1 MSKKPRGNIHKIR
14 EFELEKIHLVDEF
27 DILQIV
33 GEGWFG
39 KILLVEHRGSQTEM
53 VLKAVPKPY
62 VSIRD
67 FFREFHYGLHLGI
80 HRNIVTTYDVA
91 FETAGF
97 YIFTQEYAPLGDLT
111 SNMTDTGVGEEY
123 AKRVARQIGAAL
135 DYMHSKDIVHRD
147 VKLDN
152 VLIYR
157 SDFTRVKICDFGES
171 YQAGTIVERRNE
183 WLPYS
188 PPEVLEIKPEGTY
201 TAEPSHDVWQFAIVI
216 FVCLTGCLPWQKA
229 ASDDPRYV
237 RYLAWFGANI
247 LPMRRTPK
255 LFKLLT
261 SRAQRMFKRFLDPR
275 AERRPKNLTDLAKFL
290 DDRWLS
296 KTAEKEMA
304 EYETDELCPSMY
316 SFHSSPDEK
325 NRLLYTLAN
334 CGLETNVDRQS
345 KKNRIKD
352 WIEASVIT
360 EEDEEEVEDASPSSS
375 VSREPVAGHISS
387 IRATLEKSKAFNTTL
402 KDAAQKHFDPR
413 TGALQE
419 GPSEMGAI
427 TQTHQKSY
435 SPSSGNMSTINNGDS
450 LCGSLLTLGSRPD
463 LLQSHLEIYNS
474 DFNLNRLG
482 EQNNSAQFYGHNQSL
497 SSNNLLMADYE
508 TAYAQYPNNK
518 SNATAAKKS
527 IGLDT
532 YGLPNEHRKSAL
544 KRTKSDSVK
553 TVMFAS
559 MPAINNSDAYAAGL
573 KLSQTPP
580 LKNATNQTLT
590 SANSPNDTSF
600 SSNANNTNDSH
611 VITGNGNATKP
622 NSSVTLS
629 GLANAFHSLASI
641 SLPAKAGTPEKQQQH
656 QQQQQEQQQKQAQQQ
671 LKQQQFATY
680 YLKQQEN
687 GSSVRDSAYGSAEVS
702 EGPSR
707 TVSYSSM
714 KPQFNG
720 IAEQHNGRQQ
730 QTQFSNH
737 SRALSPE
744 GRQRQGLEKQQ
755 IYRGARTGSLKD
767 SPYDRIAVTNNNN
780 KRR

>member
-1 MSKKPRGNIHKIR
+1 MSKRPRGNIHKIR

-111 SNMTDTGVGEEY
+111 SNMADTGVGEEY
-123 AKRVARQIGAAL
+123 TKRVAKQIGAAL

-201 TAEPSHDVWQFAIVI
+201 TAEPSHDVWQFGIVI

-255 LFKLLT
+255 LFKLIT

-275 AERRPKNLTDLAKFL
+275 AERRPKNLTDLSKFL
-290 DDRWLS
+290 DDRWLT

-325 NRLLYTLAN
+325 HRLLHTLAN

-360 EEDEEEVEDASPSSS
+360 EEDEEELEDNSPSSS

-387 IRATLEKSKAFNTTL
+387 IRNTMEQTKAINTTL

-419 GPSEMGAI
+419 GPSEMGGI
-427 TQTHQKSY
+427 TQTQQKSY
-435 SPSSGNMSTINNGDS
+435 NASIGNISTMNNGDS
-450 LCGSLLTLGSRPD
+450 LCGSLLTLSSRPD
-463 LLQSHLEIYNS
+463 LLESHLEIYNS
-474 DFNLNRLG
+474 ELNINRLG
-482 EQNNSAQFYGHNQSL
+482 EHNNSAQFYGHNQSL
-497 SSNNLLMADYE
+497 SSSNLLMVDYG
-508 TAYAQYPNNK
+508 TASKEGANNNV
-518 SNATAAKKS
+518 SKKS

-532 YGLPNEHRKSAL
+532 YGLPNEYRKSAL

-559 MPAINNSDAYAAGL
+559 MPAINDSDAYAAAGQ
-573 KLSQTPP
+573 KLPPKQT
-580 LKNATNQTLT
+580 LNNANTNQKLT
-590 SANSPNDTSF
+590 SANAPTDNYFTK
-600 SSNANNTNDSH
+600 NANNTNDSH
-611 VITGNGNATKP
+611 VTTGNAETGKG
-622 NSSVTLS
+622 NSSVTLT

-641 SLPAKAGTPEKQQQH
+641 TLPKSGTPDRQQQQQQQH
-656 QQQQQEQQQKQAQQQ
+656 VQQQQEQHRQQQQQQQ
-671 LKQQQFATY
+671 LRQQQFATY

-687 GSSVRDSAYGSAEVS
+687 GSSIRDSAYGSAEVS
-702 EGPSR
+702 EAPSR
-707 TVSYSSM
+707 TVSTSSM
-714 KPQFNG
+714 KPQYNG
-720 IAEQHNGRQQ
+720 NSTQYNGQQ
-730 QTQFSNH
+730 AQFSNH
-737 SRALSPE
+737 TRAMSPDT
-744 GRQRQGLEKQQ
+744 RQRPPESQQ
-755 IYRGARTGSLKD
+755 IYKGARTGSLKD
-767 SPYDRIAVTNNNN
+767 SAYDRITVTNNNRN
-780 KRR
+780 RR

>member
-111 SNMTDTGVGEEY
+111 SNMTESGVGEEY
-123 AKRVARQIGAAL
+123 SKRVARQIGAAL

-201 TAEPSHDVWQFAIVI
+201 TAEPSHDVWQFGIVI

-237 RYLAWFGANI
+237 RYLTWFGANI

-255 LFKLLT
+255 LFKLIT

-290 DDRWLS
+290 DDRWLT

-325 NRLLYTLAN
+325 NRVLYTLAN

-360 EEDEEEVEDASPSSS
+360 EEDEEELEDASPSSS

-387 IRATLEKSKAFNTTL
+387 IRSTLDKTKSINTTL

-419 GPSEMGAI
+419 GPSEMGGI
-427 TQTHQKSY
+427 TQTYQKSY
-435 SPSSGNMSTINNGDS
+435 SPSSMGNASTVNNGDS

-474 DFNLNRLG
+474 ELNLNRLG
-482 EQNNSAQFYGHNQSL
+482 NV
-497 SSNNLLMADYE
+497 D
-508 TAYAQYPNNK
+508 
-518 SNATAAKKS
+518 
-527 IGLDT
+527 
-532 YGLPNEHRKSAL
+532 
-544 KRTKSDSVK
+544 V
-553 TVMFAS
+553 V
-559 MPAINNSDAYAAGL
+559 
-573 KLSQTPP
+573 
-580 LKNATNQTLT
+580 
-590 SANSPNDTSF
+590 
-600 SSNANNTNDSH
+600 
-611 VITGNGNATKP
+611 KP
-622 NSSVTLS
+622 NSSATLT

-641 SLPAKAGTPEKQQQH
+641 TLPRSDTPDR
-656 QQQQQEQQQKQAQQQ
+656 QQQQQQVQQLQKQQQAQQQ
-671 LKQQQFATY
+671 VRQQQFATY

-714 KPQFNG
+714 KPQLNG
-720 IAEQHNGRQQ
+720 NSEHLNGLQQ
-730 QTQFSNH
+730 QKQLVSNNT
-737 SRALSPE
+737 RALSPD
-744 GRQRQGLEKQQ
+744 GRQRPHQTQQ
-755 IYRGARTGSLKD
+755 IYRGARTTVLKD
-767 SPYDRIAVTNNNN
+767 SAYDRVHVTTNNNRN
-780 KRR
+780 RR

>member
-111 SNMTDTGVGEEY
+111 SNMTESGVGEEY
-123 AKRVARQIGAAL
+123 SKRVARQIGAAL

-201 TAEPSHDVWQFAIVI
+201 TAEPSHDVWQFGIVI

-237 RYLAWFGANI
+237 RYLTWFGANI

-255 LFKLLT
+255 LFKLIT

-290 DDRWLS
+290 DDRWLT

-325 NRLLYTLAN
+325 NRVLYTLAN

-360 EEDEEEVEDASPSSS
+360 EEDEEELEDASPSSS

-387 IRATLEKSKAFNTTL
+387 IRSTLDKTKSINTTL

-419 GPSEMGAI
+419 GPSEMGGI
-427 TQTHQKSY
+427 TQTYQKSY
-435 SPSSGNMSTINNGDS
+435 SPSSMGNASTVNNGDS

-474 DFNLNRLG
+474 ELNLNRLG
-482 EQNNSAQFYGHNQSL
+482 EHNNAADFYGHNQSL
-497 SSNNLLMADYE
+497 SSSNLLTVDYG
-508 TAYAQYPNNK
+508 TMHK
-518 SNATAAKKS
+518 SDTLAKKS
-527 IGLDT
+527 VGLDT
-532 YGLPNEHRKSAL
+532 HGLPNEYRKSAL

-559 MPAINNSDAYAAGL
+559 MPAINNSEAYASAGL
-573 KLSQTPP
+573 KLPTKQP
-580 LKNATNQTLT
+580 LKNATNQKLT
-590 SANSPNDTSF
+590 SANTPHDASF
-600 SSNANNTNDSH
+600 SSNVNITNDSN
-611 VITGNGNATKP
+611 VLTGNVDVVKP
-622 NSSVTLS
+622 NSSATLT

-641 SLPAKAGTPEKQQQH
+641 TLPRSDTPDR
-656 QQQQQEQQQKQAQQQ
+656 QQQQQQVQQLQKQQQAQQQ
-671 LKQQQFATY
+671 VRQQQFATY

-714 KPQFNG
+714 KPQLNG
-720 IAEQHNGRQQ
+720 NSEHLNGLQQ
-730 QTQFSNH
+730 QKQLVSNNT
-737 SRALSPE
+737 RALSPD
-744 GRQRQGLEKQQ
+744 GRQRPHQTQQ
-755 IYRGARTGSLKD
+755 IYRGARTTVLKD
-767 SPYDRIAVTNNNN
+767 SAYDRVHVTTNNNRN
-780 KRR
+780 RR

>member
-1 MSKKPRGNIHKIR
+1 
-14 EFELEKIHLVDEF
+14 
-27 DILQIV
+27 
-33 GEGWFG
+33 
-39 KILLVEHRGSQTEM
+39 M

-123 AKRVARQIGAAL
+123 SKRLAKQIGAAL

-201 TAEPSHDVWQFAIVI
+201 TAEPSHDVWQFGIVI

-360 EEDEEEVEDASPSSS
+360 EEDEEELDDASPSSS

-387 IRATLEKSKAFNTTL
+387 IRATLEKNNGFNTTL

-435 SPSSGNMSTINNGDS
+435 SPSIGNMSTMNNGDS
-450 LCGSLLTLGSRPD
+450 LAGSLLTLGSRPD

-474 DFNLNRLG
+474 DFNLSRLG
-482 EQNNSAQFYGHNQSL
+482 EQTKSAQFYGHNQSL

-508 TAYAQYPNNK
+508 TAYNYSKNK
-518 SNATAAKKS
+518 SSGAVATKS
-527 IGLDT
+527 VGLDT

-559 MPAINNSDAYAAGL
+559 MPAINNSDAYAAGF
-573 KLSQTPP
+573 KLPQTQP
-580 LKNATNQTLT
+580 LNNATNQTLT
-590 SANSPNDTSF
+590 SANAPNATSF
-600 SSNANNTNDSH
+600 SSNANITNDSNML
-611 VITGNGNATKP
+611 IGSGDATKP

-641 SLPAKAGTPEKQQQH
+641 SLPTKAGTPEKH
-656 QQQQQEQQQKQAQQQ
+656 QQQQQQQQQQELQKQAQQQ
-671 LKQQQFATY
+671 LKQQQFATH

-707 TVSYSSM
+707 TVSYASM

-720 IAEQHNGRQQ
+720 NADYQNGGQPNGNR
-730 QTQFSNH
+730 
-737 SRALSPE
+737 SRALSPD
-744 GRQRQGLEKQQ
+744 GRQRRPEEQQ

-767 SPYDRIAVTNNNN
+767 SPYDRITVTNNKNN
-780 KRR
+780 RR

>member
-1 MSKKPRGNIHKIR
+1 MSKRPRGNIHKIR

-111 SNMTDTGVGEEY
+111 SNMADTGVGEEY
-123 AKRVARQIGAAL
+123 TKRVAKQIGAAL

-201 TAEPSHDVWQFAIVI
+201 TAEPSHDVWQFGIVI

-255 LFKLLT
+255 LFKLIT

-275 AERRPKNLTDLAKFL
+275 AERRPKNLTDLSKFL
-290 DDRWLS
+290 DDRWLT

-325 NRLLYTLAN
+325 HRLLHTLAN

-360 EEDEEEVEDASPSSS
+360 EEDEEELEDNSPSSS

-387 IRATLEKSKAFNTTL
+387 IRNTMEQTKAINTTL

-419 GPSEMGAI
+419 GPSEMGGI
-427 TQTHQKSY
+427 TQTQKSY
-435 SPSSGNMSTINNGDS
+435 NASIGNISTMNNGDS
-450 LCGSLLTLGSRPD
+450 LCGSLLTLSSRPD
-463 LLQSHLEIYNS
+463 LLESHLEIYNS
-474 DFNLNRLG
+474 ELNINRLG
-482 EQNNSAQFYGHNQSL
+482 N
-497 SSNNLLMADYE
+497 AD
-508 TAYAQYPNNK
+508 
-518 SNATAAKKS
+518 
-527 IGLDT
+527 
-532 YGLPNEHRKSAL
+532 
-544 KRTKSDSVK
+544 
-553 TVMFAS
+553 
-559 MPAINNSDAYAAGL
+559 
-573 KLSQTPP
+573 
-580 LKNATNQTLT
+580 
-590 SANSPNDTSF
+590 
-600 SSNANNTNDSH
+600 
-611 VITGNGNATKP
+611 TGKG
-622 NSSVTLS
+622 NSSVTLT

-641 SLPAKAGTPEKQQQH
+641 TLPKSGTPDRQQQQQQQH
-656 QQQQQEQQQKQAQQQ
+656 VQQQQEQHRQQQQQQQ
-671 LKQQQFATY
+671 LRQQQFATY

-687 GSSVRDSAYGSAEVS
+687 GSSIRDSAYGSAEVS
-702 EGPSR
+702 EAPSR
-707 TVSYSSM
+707 TVSTSSM
-714 KPQFNG
+714 KPQYNG
-720 IAEQHNGRQQ
+720 NSTQYNGQQ
-730 QTQFSNH
+730 AQFSNH
-737 SRALSPE
+737 TRAMSPDT
-744 GRQRQGLEKQQ
+744 RQRPPESQQ

-767 SPYDRIAVTNNNN
+767 SAYDRITVTNNNRN
-780 KRR
+780 RR

>member
-1 MSKKPRGNIHKIR
+1 MSKRPRGNIHKIR

-111 SNMTDTGVGEEY
+111 SNMADTGVGEEY
-123 AKRVARQIGAAL
+123 TKRVAKQIGAAL

-201 TAEPSHDVWQFAIVI
+201 TAEPSHDVWQFGIVI

-255 LFKLLT
+255 LFKLIT

-275 AERRPKNLTDLAKFL
+275 AERRPKNLTDLSKFL
-290 DDRWLS
+290 DDRWLT

-325 NRLLYTLAN
+325 HRLLHTLAN

-360 EEDEEEVEDASPSSS
+360 EEDEEELEDNSPSSS

-387 IRATLEKSKAFNTTL
+387 IRNTMEQTKAINTTL

-419 GPSEMGAI
+419 GPSEMGGI
-427 TQTHQKSY
+427 TQTQQKSY
-435 SPSSGNMSTINNGDS
+435 NASIGNISTMNNGDS
-450 LCGSLLTLGSRPD
+450 LCGSLLTLSSRPD
-463 LLQSHLEIYNS
+463 LLESHLEIYNS
-474 DFNLNRLG
+474 ELNINRLG
-482 EQNNSAQFYGHNQSL
+482 NA
-497 SSNNLLMADYE
+497 E
-508 TAYAQYPNNK
+508 TGK
-518 SNATAAKKS
+518 
-527 IGLDT
+527 G
-532 YGLPNEHRKSAL
+532 
-544 KRTKSDSVK
+544 
-553 TVMFAS
+553 
-559 MPAINNSDAYAAGL
+559 
-573 KLSQTPP
+573 
-580 LKNATNQTLT
+580 
-590 SANSPNDTSF
+590 
-600 SSNANNTNDSH
+600 
-611 VITGNGNATKP
+611 
-622 NSSVTLS
+622 NSSVTLT

-641 SLPAKAGTPEKQQQH
+641 TLPKSGTPDRQQQQQQQH
-656 QQQQQEQQQKQAQQQ
+656 VQQQQEQHRQQQQQQQ
-671 LKQQQFATY
+671 LRQQQFATY

-687 GSSVRDSAYGSAEVS
+687 GSSIRDSAYGSAEVS
-702 EGPSR
+702 EAPSR
-707 TVSYSSM
+707 TVSTSSM
-714 KPQFNG
+714 KPQYNG
-720 IAEQHNGRQQ
+720 NSTQYNGQQ
-730 QTQFSNH
+730 AQFSNH
-737 SRALSPE
+737 TRAMSPDT
-744 GRQRQGLEKQQ
+744 RQRPPESQQ
-755 IYRGARTGSLKD
+755 IYKGARTGSLKD
-767 SPYDRIAVTNNNN
+767 SAYDRITVTNNNRN
-780 KRR
+780 RR

>member
-1 MSKKPRGNIHKIR
+1 MSKRPRGNIHKIR

-111 SNMTDTGVGEEY
+111 SNMADTGVGEEY
-123 AKRVARQIGAAL
+123 TKRVAKQIGAAL

-201 TAEPSHDVWQFAIVI
+201 TAEPSHDVWQFGIVI

-255 LFKLLT
+255 LFKLIT

-275 AERRPKNLTDLAKFL
+275 AERRPKNLTDLSKFL
-290 DDRWLS
+290 DDRWLT

-325 NRLLYTLAN
+325 HRLLHTLAN

-360 EEDEEEVEDASPSSS
+360 EEDEEELEDNSPSSS

-387 IRATLEKSKAFNTTL
+387 IRHTLEQTKAINTTL

-419 GPSEMGAI
+419 GPSEMGGI
-427 TQTHQKSY
+427 TQTQQKSY
-435 SPSSGNMSTINNGDS
+435 NASNGNISTMNHGDS
-450 LCGSLLTLGSRPD
+450 LCGSLLTLSSRPD
-463 LLQSHLEIYNS
+463 LLESHLEIYNS
-474 DFNLNRLG
+474 ELNLNRLG
-482 EQNNSAQFYGHNQSL
+482 NG
-497 SSNNLLMADYE
+497 D
-508 TAYAQYPNNK
+508 TAK
-518 SNATAAKKS
+518 
-527 IGLDT
+527 G
-532 YGLPNEHRKSAL
+532 
-544 KRTKSDSVK
+544 
-553 TVMFAS
+553 
-559 MPAINNSDAYAAGL
+559 
-573 KLSQTPP
+573 
-580 LKNATNQTLT
+580 
-590 SANSPNDTSF
+590 
-600 SSNANNTNDSH
+600 
-611 VITGNGNATKP
+611 
-622 NSSVTLS
+622 NSSVTLT

-641 SLPAKAGTPEKQQQH
+641 TLPKSGTPDRQQQ
-656 QQQQQEQQQKQAQQQ
+656 QQQQQAQQQQEQHRQQQQQQ
-671 LKQQQFATY
+671 LQQQLRQQQFATY
-680 YLKQQEN
+680 YMKQQEN
-687 GSSVRDSAYGSAEVS
+687 DSSIRDSAYGSAEVS

-707 TVSYSSM
+707 TVSTASM
-714 KPQFNG
+714 KPQYNG
-720 IAEQHNGRQQ
+720 NSNQYNGQQ
-730 QTQFSNH
+730 AQFSNH
-737 SRALSPE
+737 ARAMSPDA
-744 GRQRQGLEKQQ
+744 RQRPPESQQ

-767 SPYDRIAVTNNNN
+767 SAYDRITVTNNNRN
-780 KRR
+780 RR